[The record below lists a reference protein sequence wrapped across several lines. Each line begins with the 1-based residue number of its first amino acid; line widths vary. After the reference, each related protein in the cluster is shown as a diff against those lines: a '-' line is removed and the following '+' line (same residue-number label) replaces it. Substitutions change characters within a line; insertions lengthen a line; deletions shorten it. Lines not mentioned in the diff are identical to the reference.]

1 MRITLVAIALAATAV
16 ALVGASGPAQADG
29 GKTASYTGCLAK
41 GDEAGTFELTNVG
54 EAKDE
59 YELVGGGKDL
69 EAHVGHKVEVKG
81 TLVSSKEAA
90 AATGEKS
97 ESETGHKH
105 LRVTSMSHIAAS
117 CP

>member
-1 MRITLVAIALAATAV
+1 MRITLVAIALAATVV
-16 ALVGASGPAQADG
+16 ALVGASGPAQADA

-81 TLVSSKEAA
+81 SLISDKEAA
-90 AATGEKS
+90 AAGHKTEGE
-97 ESETGHKH
+97 TAHKH